1 MAALVRPRPSGP
13 RLPSCQVGRQKC
25 ACGSPAPILSRPP
38 GAGLQ
43 RVSWGPPLHH
53 LSDSPSCSV
62 PDYHLYLPAAPG
74 PGQSFVGGR
83 ERPDGSEMGRVGDT
97 GHPSHP
103 YKEKCTRPPSATGSF
118 SVPSTQSDS
127 TLETKELPH
136 LIYGPRMYTIQ
147 SPPDPDHSQHTTD
160 TGPSFTA
167 DHGLYV
173 CTQDTPPHTVDGLCD
188 VPGTHTLPQAPSTCL
203 YVGWTA
209 PNLNLN
215 AEVHPLSMV
224 CPMDIPAPSVPTLWQ
239 VSPSVHPSVGV
250 HNGHLQPP
258 GIFPATTAGLSPAY
272 CPAGP

>member
-1 MAALVRPRPSGP
+1 MRTPTLSAPTSSSASSSQPPVPPSLDPPAPLLLLLCLRPAPVLPLAKLAGRTSPGFKGPALRPALGATAGPGLAICGGGCPEQAVTVAALVRPRPSGP

-43 RVSWGPPLHH
+43 RVSWGLPLHH

-83 ERPDGSEMGRVGDT
+83 KRPGGSEMGRVGDT

-103 YKEKCTRPPSATGSF
+103 YKERCTRPPSATGSF

-147 SPPDPDHSQHTTD
+147 SPPEPDHSQHTTD

-173 CTQDTPPHTVDGLCD
+173 RTQDTTPHTVDG
-188 VPGTHTLPQAPSTCL
+188 
-203 YVGWTA
+203 
-209 PNLNLN
+209 
-215 AEVHPLSMV
+215 
-224 CPMDIPAPSVPTLWQ
+224 SV
-239 VSPSVHPSVGV
+239 
-250 HNGHLQPP
+250 
-258 GIFPATTAGLSPAY
+258 
-272 CPAGP
+272 